1 MVKVCSRWCSLA
13 ESGCSKHKVAV
24 LFDNNEDDDGDV
36 DNDDDDDEDCLT
48 KQKIAVFFSA
58 QQAGSNCK
66 IEATSKNP
74 YIVIKIEQLAQVCR
88 EKKIFEVVI

>member
-13 ESGCSKHKVAV
+13 VIDCSKHKVAV

-36 DNDDDDDEDCLT
+36 DNDDDDEDCLT

-74 YIVIKIEQLAQVCR
+74 YIVIKIEQMPQVCR
-88 EKKIFEVVI
+88 EKKIFKVVI

>member
-13 ESGCSKHKVAV
+13 VSGCSKHKVAV
-24 LFDNNEDDDGDV
+24 LFDDTEDDDGDV
-36 DNDDDDDEDCLT
+36 INDDDDEDCLT
-48 KQKIAVFFSA
+48 KKKIAVFFSA

-88 EKKIFEVVI
+88 EKKIFKVVI